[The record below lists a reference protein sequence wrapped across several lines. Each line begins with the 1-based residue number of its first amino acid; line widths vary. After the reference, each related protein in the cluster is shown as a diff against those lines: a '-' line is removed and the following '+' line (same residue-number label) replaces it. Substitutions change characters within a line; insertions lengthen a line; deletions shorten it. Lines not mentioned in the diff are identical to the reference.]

1 MRNKTNAK
9 TRIIWAGVIIVV
21 VLVVVG
27 IVSDNKGII
36 YLSQIIATLGL
47 IASALMLDKQNRSKQ

>member
-1 MRNKTNAK
+1 MKSK
-9 TRIIWAGVIIVV
+9 KRIILWVGVVIVV
-21 VLVVVG
+21 ALVVVG

-47 IASALMLDKQNRSKQ
+47 IASVILLDKQNRNKQ

>member
-1 MRNKTNAK
+1 MKSK
-9 TRIIWAGVIIVV
+9 KRIILWVGVVIVV
-21 VLVVVG
+21 ALVVIG

-47 IASALMLDKQNRSKQ
+47 IASVILLDKQNRNKQ

>member
-1 MRNKTNAK
+1 MKSKKNITLW
-9 TRIIWAGVIIVV
+9 TGVVIVV
-21 VLVVVG
+21 ALVVVG

-47 IASALMLDKQNRSKQ
+47 IASVIMLDKQNRNKQ

>member
-1 MRNKTNAK
+1 MKSKKNITL
-9 TRIIWAGVIIVV
+9 WVGVVIVV
-21 VLVVVG
+21 ALVVVG

-47 IASALMLDKQNRSKQ
+47 IAGIVSK

>member
-1 MRNKTNAK
+1 MKSKKNITL
-9 TRIIWAGVIIVV
+9 WVGVVIVV
-21 VLVVVG
+21 ALVVVG

-47 IASALMLDKQNRSKQ
+47 IASVIMLDKQNRNKQ

>member
-1 MRNKTNAK
+1 MKSK
-9 TRIIWAGVIIVV
+9 KRIILWVGVVIVV
-21 VLVVVG
+21 ALVVVG

-47 IASALMLDKQNRSKQ
+47 IASVIMLDKQNRNKQ

>member
-1 MRNKTNAK
+1 MKNKKST
-9 TRIIWAGVIIVV
+9 IIWAGVIIVV

-47 IASALMLDKQNRSKQ
+47 IASVIMLDKQNRNKQ

>member
-1 MRNKTNAK
+1 MKSKKN
-9 TRIIWAGVIIVV
+9 IILWVGVVIVV
-21 VLVVVG
+21 ALVVVG

-47 IASALMLDKQNRSKQ
+47 IASVILLDKQNRNKQ